1 MDGTQT
7 RALTGPCF
15 YALIAFL
22 PRNPP
27 YNPSMGVRRAFLWAS
42 GGRYL
47 VMAINLGTTLILA
60 RLLAPDQYG
69 ITVVGGA
76 VFTIA
81 DALRGLSGGAY
92 LIQKKEVSQEDIR
105 ACFTL
110 SLIANLLIGTSMAAL
125 AGPLAAY
132 FAMPQLKQY
141 IHVAAMGYALGPFIY
156 PIWSL
161 MSRNL
166 AFGPMTFIGLLSTV
180 VGSAVSISL
189 ALQGYGYMSFAWA
202 SAASTAVSML
212 CYLFYCKDRSIFRPI
227 FSHWGGVLRFGIY
240 DSATGLIS
248 QVADTL
254 PYFIFGR
261 LFSADV
267 VGLGQRA
274 LSLCLVPERVVLAGV
289 SAVALPAFSQRA
301 RDGESLRPAYL
312 RAIELITAAQWP
324 SLCILIFLAQPL
336 VLVLLGAQW
345 AAAIPLLQIIAS
357 AMFLSF
363 PITLHYATFVASGN
377 IRYMP
382 WILAAQSIASISIFV
397 AVARRGLYSA
407 VWSAW
412 IILPANGIL
421 ALYLARRFLGFGWMD
436 VYTAVR
442 KSVVSTLLSA
452 AGPAA
457 IWFFH
462 GGSRIT
468 LPFAALA
475 IALCGLG
482 WLSGLLLTQHPLL
495 AEMRRV
501 LSKLRE
507 RLAGG

>member
-1 MDGTQT
+1 
-7 RALTGPCF
+7 
-15 YALIAFL
+15 
-22 PRNPP
+22 
-27 YNPSMGVRRAFLWAS
+27 MGVRRAFLWAS

-69 ITVVGGA
+69 VTVVGGA

-110 SLIANLLIGTSMAAL
+110 SLIATILVGASMAAL

-132 FAMPQLKQY
+132 FGMPQLKKY
-141 IHVAAMGYALGPFIY
+141 IHVAAMGYVLGPFIY

-166 AFGPMTFIGLLSTV
+166 AFGAMTFIGLLSTI
-180 VGSAVSISL
+180 VGAAVSISL
-189 ALQGYGYMSFAWA
+189 ALQGYGYLSFAWA

-227 FSHWGGVLRFGIY
+227 FSHWGEVLKFGIY

-274 LSLCLVPERVVLAGV
+274 FSLCLVPERVVLAGV

-301 RDGESLRPAYL
+301 RDGDSLRPAYL

-336 VLVLLGAQW
+336 VLILLGAQW
-345 AAAIPLLQIIAS
+345 TAAIPLLQIIAS

-382 WILAAQSIASISIFV
+382 MILAAQSIVSISIFV
-397 AVARRGLYSA
+397 AAAQRGLYSA

-412 IILPANGIL
+412 IILPTNGIL
-421 ALYLARRFLGFGWMD
+421 ALYLARRFLGFGWND
-436 VYTAVR
+436 VYRSVR
-442 KSVVSTLLSA
+442 KSVVAALLSA

-457 IWFFH
+457 IAFLYR
-462 GGSRIT
+462 GSNIP
-468 LPFAALA
+468 LPLA
-475 IALCGLG
+475 VLAVALCGLG
-482 WLSGLLLTQHPLL
+482 WFAGLILARHPLL
-495 AEMRRV
+495 GEIQRV
-501 LSKLRE
+501 FGAVRA
-507 RLAGG
+507 RLLNH